1 MKAGERVYCEGCFSC
16 GECGAAL
23 AGPGTATYTKH
34 DKLYCHDHY
43 MKIFVPV
50 CARCGEY
57 ITQVSRASNKGLRR
71 FHNQVPKHVDL
82 KMGPKIIRDGC
93 FG

>member
-1 MKAGERVYCEGCFSC
+1 MYCEGCFSC

-57 ITQVSRASNKGLRR
+57 ITQVSRASNEGLR
-71 FHNQVPKHVDL
+71 
-82 KMGPKIIRDGC
+82 
-93 FG
+93 

>member
-1 MKAGERVYCEGCFSC
+1 MYCEGCFSC

-57 ITQVSRASNKGLRR
+57 ITQVSRASNEGLRR
-71 FHNQVPKHVDL
+71 FHNHGEGTFANLRL
-82 KMGPKIIRDGC
+82 KLYMWACKTEHRT
-93 FG
+93 